1 MAQSSQTGNSPNVTT
16 PDRERGRRASGG
28 NSPPS
33 GSSRPDSWIHADGN
47 SQAGRALLD
56 RDGDVVVGDQQVAHL
71 GHDQLLQVPQF
82 PHRDGGGY
90 PADDAGRANPPRDCG
105 GYPAGERGRSRS
117 PGRGGRIFGTR
128 VIEQVEVEF
137 EPDLEELHRRGN
149 ELHEQWRVAREQVLW
164 CEQNMVPLDHHERE
178 KREIQLM
185 DEQAAEMVYR
195 QQHEHY
201 TRMVQTAEE
210 EKNRAIQEGQ
220 RARQDWTIR
229 LGNCS
234 GFTSPPAIMS
244 SRRTRPSSRPSPRR
258 RSGAGRRKNET
269 VSFNFW
275 RTALL
280 I

>member
-16 PDRERGRRASGG
+16 PDRERGRRASG

-47 SQAGRALLD
+47 PQAGRAILD

-90 PADDAGRANPPRDCG
+90 PADAAGMANLPRDCG

-137 EPDLEELHRRGN
+137 EPDLEQLHRRGN

-178 KREIQLM
+178 
-185 DEQAAEMVYR
+185 
-195 QQHEHY
+195 
-201 TRMVQTAEE
+201 
-210 EKNRAIQEGQ
+210 
-220 RARQDWTIR
+220 
-229 LGNCS
+229 
-234 GFTSPPAIMS
+234 
-244 SRRTRPSSRPSPRR
+244 
-258 RSGAGRRKNET
+258 
-269 VSFNFW
+269 
-275 RTALL
+275 
-280 I
+280 

>member
-33 GSSRPDSWIHADGN
+33 GSSKPDSWIHADGN
-47 SQAGRALLD
+47 LQAGRAVLD

-90 PADDAGRANPPRDCG
+90 PADAAGMANLPRECG
-105 GYPAGERGRSRS
+105 GYPADGRGRSRS

-137 EPDLEELHRRGN
+137 EPDLEQLHRRGN

-178 KREIQLM
+178 KREIQLA
-185 DEQAAEMVYR
+185 DE
-195 QQHEHY
+195 
-201 TRMVQTAEE
+201 QTAELML
-210 EKNRAIQEGQ
+210 RHQPVSYTHLTLP
-220 RARQDWTIR
+220 TIY
-229 LGNCS
+229 S
-234 GFTSPPAIMS
+234 
-244 SRRTRPSSRPSPRR
+244 
-258 RSGAGRRKNET
+258 
-269 VSFNFW
+269 V
-275 RTALL
+275 
-280 I
+280 